1 MPEKGGPKMYE
12 GIITE
17 ELKAKILGIY
27 MAMSRGYIPEQDA
40 CMLLDEILGPLIEE
54 HGFDAVYTS
63 MESIKDEEEETVAPV
78 LPVFFNMN

>member
-1 MPEKGGPKMYE
+1 MYK

-17 ELKAKILGIY
+17 ELKSKILGIY

-40 CMLLDEILGPLIEE
+40 CMLLDEILAPLIEE
-54 HGFDAVYTS
+54 HGFDAVYMSLET
-63 MESIKDEEEETVAPV
+63 MKDEKEENVTPV